1 MIERGPDRRQ
11 NGDRRAGVER
21 RFGER
26 RSPERAA
33 ANRRVLFPF
42 DRRVAERR
50 FLDRRSGW
58 PLGEDGREA
67 QAY

>member
-1 MIERGPDRRQ
+1 MVQRGPERRM
-11 NGDRRAGVER
+11 GDRRAGVER

-33 ANRRVLFPF
+33 AGRRVTFPF

-50 FLDRRSGW
+50 FIERRGNW
-58 PLGEDGREA
+58 PEA
-67 QAY
+67 PEALAY

>member
-1 MIERGPDRRQ
+1 MNERGPDRRQ

-26 RSPERAA
+26 RNPDRAA
-33 ANRRVLFPF
+33 ANRRVMFPF

-50 FLDRRSGW
+50 FNERRETW
-58 PLGEDGREA
+58 PLVPDGQEA

>member
-11 NGDRRAGVER
+11 GAERRSGAER

-33 ANRRVLFPF
+33 AGRRVMFPF

-50 FLDRRSGW
+50 FIERRGAW
-58 PLGEDGREA
+58 PATPDGQEA

>member
-50 FLDRRSGW
+50 FVDRRAGW
-58 PLGEDGREA
+58 ALGDDGREA